1 MDAQDDI
8 VDKMHLGNKTG
19 RKAFETRAKTT
30 ETRIASLFFLKST
43 RSLPRR
49 LRDTFRA
56 GNNQKVI
63 FYEFK

>member
-30 ETRIASLFFLKST
+30 ETRIAFVVFFEVHSVAT
-43 RSLPRR
+43 P
-49 LRDTFRA
+49 TIA
-56 GNNQKVI
+56 
-63 FYEFK
+63 